1 MRSKC
6 PANHLDPRG
15 ALMARELITP
25 VHMKLFALTLMLA
38 ASAAFASA
46 PQKLA
51 LPLGTSTTISM
62 PSAVSKVTVGD
73 PSKIEVHKQ
82 GRKITLV
89 ALEKGTTEAT
99 IKTQDGVHKVSIYV
113 AADKYAMPY

>member
-1 MRSKC
+1 
-6 PANHLDPRG
+6 
-15 ALMARELITP
+15 
-25 VHMKLFALTLMLA
+25 MKIFALTLMLA
-38 ASAAFASA
+38 AGSALASA

-51 LPLGTSTTISM
+51 LPLGHTTVLSM
-62 PSAVSKVTVGD
+62 PSTVSKVTVAD
-73 PSKIEVHKQ
+73 PSKVEVKKE